1 MFNQSKEKIETQ
13 NLLNKDFC
21 ELDISLQNALKNIKI
36 NVYKVQVRTLHTGTR
51 IESFSCKS
59 KSFLDKTKAIK
70 YAYEL
75 AQKYAKNNGL
85 PLENCEL
92 SNGLLDISSDDLS
105 KISQNNLDKN
115 KYNLKITNS
124 YKWPDDGGYC
134 EEDKEYYYKH
144 EWFGYS
150 IEIYNEFLD
159 FNNDVVCTTYFGV

>member
-1 MFNQSKEKIETQ
+1 MSNQSKEKIETQ

-36 NVYKVQVRTLHTGTR
+36 NVYRVEVQSLCTGTR
-51 IESFSCKS
+51 IEGFDCET
-59 KSFLDKTKAIK
+59 KSFLDKKKAIK

-75 AQKYAKNNGL
+75 AQEYAENNGL

-92 SNGLLDISSDDLS
+92 NNGLLDISPDDLS
-105 KISQNNLDKN
+105 KISQNNLDKD
-115 KYNLKITNS
+115 NLKITNS

-134 EEDKEYYYKH
+134 EEDKAYYYKN

-150 IEIYNEFLD
+150 IEIYKEFLD
-159 FNNDVVCTTYFGV
+159 FNNDVICTTYFGV